1 MQAPTLMDSF
11 LFFLAN
17 CLNKP
22 LGSTVIAEWVN
33 SLSEDKVELTQS
45 LGSLA
50 HPPGMS
56 SFEDVRKP
64 EMERANALYPNAAVV
79 GNNKPVVKLSN
90 IWCLCKTVLHYLPS
104 VA

>member
-1 MQAPTLMDSF
+1 M
-11 LFFLAN
+11 
-17 CLNKP
+17 
-22 LGSTVIAEWVN
+22 
-33 SLSEDKVELTQS
+33 ELTQS

-104 VA
+104 VDDIQLTSLFSTGCRNN